1 MEWIRRSLLAAALL
15 GLGGMGRGAAAQV
28 SYSNDAVEE
37 IQSISVRV
45 DLLGGGSEAGRVA
58 RLLQDVITQELRRA
72 DILFERPDPRSG
84 DCCTLRLDVRL
95 AEGSGRSRF
104 GQAYVARLELGFQ
117 DRLGNVP
124 TWTTIWA
131 SRALSNIVEKADLT
145 ETLRFAA
152 RELAVD
158 FVDLYRTHFPRN

>member
-1 MEWIRRSLLAAALL
+1 MAGLRIACVVALL
-15 GLGGMGRGAAAQV
+15 TSVGGAAAAQV
-28 SYSNDAVEE
+28 SYSADAVEE
-37 IQSISVRV
+37 IQSISIRV
-45 DLLGGGSEAGRVA
+45 DLTGGGSDGARMT
-58 RLLQDVITQELRRA
+58 RLLEDVIIQELKRA

-84 DCCTLRLDVRL
+84 DCCVLRLDVRL
-95 AEGSGRSRF
+95 ADGSGRGRF

-117 DRLGNVP
+117 EHLGSVP

-131 SRALSNIVEKADLT
+131 GRVLSNIVERPDLP
-145 ETLRFAA
+145 ETLRFVA